1 MTLEIKEINKSN
13 SYCSNNNCHLP
24 NPQILNR
31 LHKESKL
38 TWKQLAETYQVS
50 ERTIRRHAKQS
61 AKEKQ
66 KFKQKTGPKEKVV
79 GRVQELLLEFT
90 AYRSKDNTLTQQEMA
105 DRV

>member
-50 ERTIRRHAKQS
+50 ERTIRRHARQS
-61 AKEKQ
+61 EKEKQ
-66 KFKQKTGPKEKVV
+66 KIKQKRGRKRKIDGHNLIYLRNYTIHRKVV
-79 GRVQELLLEFT
+79 
-90 AYRSKDNTLTQQEMA
+90 TQKFLA
-105 DRV
+105 AFIS